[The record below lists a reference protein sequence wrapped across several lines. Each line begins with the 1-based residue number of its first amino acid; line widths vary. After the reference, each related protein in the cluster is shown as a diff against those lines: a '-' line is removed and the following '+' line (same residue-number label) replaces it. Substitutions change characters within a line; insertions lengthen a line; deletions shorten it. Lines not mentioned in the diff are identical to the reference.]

1 MHDDHDMLVNH
12 EQIIEYCDNIWHQV
26 HELEC
31 VTKTLMSFN
40 HVSIME
46 PNCHVTYSIYYI
58 VFKPNIENDI
68 VTRHFATN

>member
-26 HELEC
+26 HDLEC
-31 VTKTLMSFN
+31 VTKTLMPFN

-46 PNCHVTYSIYYI
+46 PNSHVI
-58 VFKPNIENDI
+58 VLKANIENNI
-68 VTRHFATN
+68 VTRHI